1 MFLLIC
7 SLTFSGDFAAPAT
20 FKSRLDS
27 GSDDEDDGPEPAF
40 WILGD
45 KIPKGADLRQVK
57 ILEQLRLF
65 QVY

>member
-1 MFLLIC
+1 MA
-7 SLTFSGDFAAPAT
+7 FSGDFAAPAT

-27 GSDDEDDGPEPAF
+27 DSDGEDDGPEPAF

-65 QVY
+65 QVR